1 MNCNRL
7 LLGITMVMLIFAACR
22 RQWNATEED
31 MANYGWILYEQGD
44 YVGSNEWFSNSVRKD
59 ENYQDGYNGLGW
71 TFGKLVELDSAV
83 QAFDVG
89 LTKQPNPRMLD
100 IVAHDILAGLTF
112 AHSALKQHSSAVSY
126 GDSLIWLLEQQKG
139 DETWTF
145 PHDSTVIGDPITGTT
160 YLDVHVTLALSY
172 YALSD
177 FAESLE
183 HVQAIKTALNPASPP
198 YVVDINTVKGRNEL
212 AAEIEYLQ
220 NYLQGR

>member
-22 RQWNATEED
+22 KEWNATEED
-31 MANYGWILYEQGD
+31 MANYGWSLYEQGEYYD
-44 YVGSNEWFSNSVRKD
+44 SYEWFSNSVRED

-89 LTKQPNPRMLD
+89 LTKQQNPRMLD

-112 AHSALKQHSSAVSY
+112 AHSALKQDSSAVAY
-126 GDSLIWLLEQQKG
+126 GDSLIRLLEQQIG
-139 DETWTF
+139 DKTWTF
-145 PHDSTVIGDPITGTT
+145 PHDSTTN

-172 YALSD
+172 FALSD
-177 FAESLE
+177 FTESLE

-198 YVVDINTVKGRNEL
+198 YVVDTNTVRGRRQL

>member
-1 MNCNRL
+1 
-7 LLGITMVMLIFAACR
+7 MLIFAACR
-22 RQWNATEED
+22 KQWNATEED
-31 MANYGWILYEQGD
+31 MANYGWVLYEQED
-44 YVGSNEWFSNSVRKD
+44 YVGSYEWFSNSVGED

-71 TFGKLVELDSAV
+71 SFGKLVDPDSAV

-89 LTKQPNPRMLD
+89 LTKPQNPRMLD

-112 AHSALKQHSSAVSY
+112 AHSALKQDSSAVAY
-126 GDSLIWLLEQQKG
+126 GDSLIWLLEQQIG
-139 DETWTF
+139 DKTWTF
-145 PHDSTVIGDPITGTT
+145 PHDSTTN

-172 YALSD
+172 FALSD
-177 FAESLE
+177 FTESLE

-198 YVVDINTVKGRNEL
+198 YVVDTNTVRGRNQL

>member
-22 RQWNATEED
+22 KEWTATEED
-31 MANYGWILYEQGD
+31 MANYGWVLYEQGD
-44 YVGSNEWFSNSVRKD
+44 YVASYDWFSNSVRED

-71 TFGKLVELDSAV
+71 SFGKLVELDSAV
-83 QAFDVG
+83 KAFDVG
-89 LTKQPNPRMLD
+89 LTKLQNPRMLD

-112 AHSALKQHSSAVSY
+112 AHSALKHDSSAVAY
-126 GDSLIWLLEQQKG
+126 GDSLIWLLEQQIG
-139 DETWTF
+139 DKTWSF
-145 PHDSTVIGDPITGTT
+145 PHDSTTN

-172 YALSD
+172 FVLSD
-177 FAESLE
+177 FTESLE

-220 NYLQGR
+220 NYLQSR

>member
-44 YVGSNEWFSNSVRKD
+44 YVGSYEWFSNSVRED

-71 TFGKLVELDSAV
+71 SFGKLVDPDSAV

-89 LTKQPNPRMLD
+89 LTKPQNPRMLD

-112 AHSALKQHSSAVSY
+112 AHSALKQHSSAVAY
-126 GDSLIWLLEQQKG
+126 GDSLIWLLEQQK
-139 DETWTF
+139 DDKTWTF
-145 PHDSTVIGDPITGTT
+145 PHDSTTN

-172 YALSD
+172 FALSD
-177 FAESLE
+177 FTESLE

-198 YVVDINTVKGRNEL
+198 YVVDINTIKGRNQL

>member
-44 YVGSNEWFSNSVRKD
+44 YVGSYEWFSNSVRED

-71 TFGKLVELDSAV
+71 SFGKLVDPDSAV

-89 LTKQPNPRMLD
+89 LTKPQNPRMLD

-112 AHSALKQHSSAVSY
+112 AHSALKQHSSAVAY
-126 GDSLIWLLEQQKG
+126 GDSLIWLLEQQIG
-139 DETWTF
+139 DKTWTF
-145 PHDSTVIGDPITGTT
+145 PHDSTTN

-172 YALSD
+172 FALSD
-177 FAESLE
+177 FTESLE

-198 YVVDINTVKGRNEL
+198 YVVDTNTVRGRRQL

>member
-1 MNCNRL
+1 
-7 LLGITMVMLIFAACR
+7 MVMLIFAACR
-22 RQWNATEED
+22 KEWIATEED
-31 MANYGWILYEQGD
+31 MANYGWVLYEQGD
-44 YVGSNEWFSNSVRKD
+44 YVASYDWFSNSVRKD

-71 TFGKLVELDSAV
+71 TFGKLVDPDSAV

-89 LTKQPNPRMLD
+89 LTKPQNPRMLD

-112 AHSALKQHSSAVSY
+112 AHSALKHDSSAVAY
-126 GDSLIWLLEQQKG
+126 GDSLIWLLEQQIG
-139 DETWTF
+139 DKTWSF
-145 PHDSTVIGDPITGTT
+145 PHDSTTN

-172 YALSD
+172 FVLSD
-177 FAESLE
+177 FTESLE

-220 NYLQGR
+220 NYLRGR

>member
-1 MNCNRL
+1 
-7 LLGITMVMLIFAACR
+7 
-22 RQWNATEED
+22 

-44 YVGSNEWFSNSVRKD
+44 YVGSYEWFSNSVRED

-71 TFGKLVELDSAV
+71 SFGKLVDPDSAV

-89 LTKQPNPRMLD
+89 LTKPQNPRMLD

-112 AHSALKQHSSAVSY
+112 AHSALKQDSSAVAY
-126 GDSLIWLLEQQKG
+126 GDSLIWLLKQQNG
-139 DETWTF
+139 DKTWTF
-145 PHDSTVIGDPITGTT
+145 PHDSTTN

-172 YALSD
+172 FALSD
-177 FAESLE
+177 FTESLE

-198 YVVDINTVKGRNEL
+198 YLVDTNTVRGRRQL

-220 NYLQGR
+220 NYLRGR

>member
-22 RQWNATEED
+22 KEWTATEED
-31 MANYGWILYEQGD
+31 MANYGWVLYEQGD
-44 YVGSNEWFSNSVRKD
+44 YVASYEWFSNSVRKD

-89 LTKQPNPRMLD
+89 LTKQQNPRMLD

-112 AHSALKQHSSAVSY
+112 AHSALKHDSSAVAY
-126 GDSLIWLLEQQKG
+126 GDSLIWLLEQQIG
-139 DETWTF
+139 DKTWSF
-145 PHDSTVIGDPITGTT
+145 PHDSTTN

-172 YALSD
+172 FVLSD
-177 FAESLE
+177 FTESLE

-198 YVVDINTVKGRNEL
+198 YVVDTTTIIGRDQL

-220 NYLQGR
+220 NYLRGR

>member
-22 RQWNATEED
+22 KEWTATEED
-31 MANYGWILYEQGD
+31 MANYGWVLYEQGD
-44 YVGSNEWFSNSVRKD
+44 YVASYDWFSNSVRED

-89 LTKQPNPRMLD
+89 LTKPQNPRMLD

-112 AHSALKQHSSAVSY
+112 AHSALKHDSSAVAY
-126 GDSLIWLLEQQKG
+126 GDSLIWLLEQQIG
-139 DETWTF
+139 DKTWTF
-145 PHDSTVIGDPITGTT
+145 PHDSTTN

-172 YALSD
+172 FVLSD
-177 FAESLE
+177 FTESLE

-220 NYLQGR
+220 NYLQSR

>member
-22 RQWNATEED
+22 KEWTATEED
-31 MANYGWILYEQGD
+31 MANYGWVLYEQGD
-44 YVGSNEWFSNSVRKD
+44 YVASYDWFSNSVRED

-89 LTKQPNPRMLD
+89 LTKPQNPRMLD

-112 AHSALKQHSSAVSY
+112 AHSALKHDSSAVAY
-126 GDSLIWLLEQQKG
+126 GDSLIWLLEQQIG
-139 DETWTF
+139 DKTWSF
-145 PHDSTVIGDPITGTT
+145 PHDSTTN

-172 YALSD
+172 FVLSD
-177 FAESLE
+177 VTESLE

-198 YVVDINTVKGRNEL
+198 YVVDTKTVRGRNQL

-220 NYLQGR
+220 NYLRGR

>member
-1 MNCNRL
+1 MNSNRL

-22 RQWNATEED
+22 KEWTATEED
-31 MANYGWILYEQGD
+31 MANYGWVLYEQGD
-44 YVGSNEWFSNSVRKD
+44 YIASYDWFSNSVRED

-89 LTKQPNPRMLD
+89 LTKPQNPRMLD
-100 IVAHDILAGLTF
+100 IVAHDIMAGLTF
-112 AHSALKQHSSAVSY
+112 AHSALKHDSSAVAY
-126 GDSLIWLLEQQKG
+126 GDSLIWLLEQQIG
-139 DETWTF
+139 DKTWSF
-145 PHDSTVIGDPITGTT
+145 PHDSTTN

-172 YALSD
+172 FVLSD
-177 FAESLE
+177 FTESLE

-198 YVVDINTVKGRNEL
+198 YVVDTKTVRGRNQL

-220 NYLQGR
+220 NYLRGR

>member
-1 MNCNRL
+1 
-7 LLGITMVMLIFAACR
+7 MLIFAACR
-22 RQWNATEED
+22 KQWNATEED

-44 YVGSNEWFSNSVRKD
+44 YVGSYEWFSNSVRED

-71 TFGKLVELDSAV
+71 SFGKLVDPDSAV

-89 LTKQPNPRMLD
+89 LTKPQNPRMLD

-112 AHSALKQHSSAVSY
+112 AHSALKHDSSAVAY
-126 GDSLIWLLEQQKG
+126 GDSLIWLLEQQIG
-139 DETWTF
+139 DKTWTF
-145 PHDSTVIGDPITGTT
+145 PHDSTTN

-172 YALSD
+172 FALSD
-177 FAESLE
+177 FTESLE

-198 YVVDINTVKGRNEL
+198 YVVDTNTVRGRRQL

>member
-22 RQWNATEED
+22 KQWNATEED

-44 YVGSNEWFSNSVRKD
+44 YVGSYEWFSNSVRED

-89 LTKQPNPRMLD
+89 LTKPQNPRMLD

-112 AHSALKQHSSAVSY
+112 AHSALKQDSSAVAY
-126 GDSLIWLLEQQKG
+126 GDSLIWLLEQQIG
-139 DETWTF
+139 DKTWTF
-145 PHDSTVIGDPITGTT
+145 PHDSTTN

-172 YALSD
+172 FALSD
-177 FAESLE
+177 FTESLE

-198 YVVDINTVKGRNEL
+198 YVVDTTTIIGRDQL

-220 NYLQGR
+220 NYLRGR

>member
-1 MNCNRL
+1 MKHSRL
-7 LLGITMVMLIFAACR
+7 LLSLFILLLIFAACR
-22 RQWNATEED
+22 KQWNATEED
-31 MANYGWILYEQGD
+31 MANYGWTLYEQGEYLD
-44 YVGSNEWFSNSVRKD
+44 SYEWFSNSIQED
-59 ENYQDGYNGLGW
+59 LDYQDGYNGLGW

-83 QAFDVG
+83 QVFDIG
-89 LTKQPNPRMLD
+89 LTKPQNPRMID

-112 AHSALKQHSSAVSY
+112 AHSALKHDSSVVHY
-126 GDSLIWLLEQQKG
+126 GDSLIWLIKQKIG
-139 DETWTF
+139 EKTWIF
-145 PHDSTVIGDPITGTT
+145 PHDSTTN

-177 FAESLE
+177 FTESLG

-198 YVVDINTVKGRNEL
+198 YVVNTTTIIGRDQL